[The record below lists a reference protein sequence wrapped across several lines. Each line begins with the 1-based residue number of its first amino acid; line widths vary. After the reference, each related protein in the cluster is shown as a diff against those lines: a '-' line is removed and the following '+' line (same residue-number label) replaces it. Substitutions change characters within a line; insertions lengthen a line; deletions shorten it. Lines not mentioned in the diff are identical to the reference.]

1 MPASKR
7 WSGSANRE
15 RETWLVAHMS
25 RSASPTR
32 PWKAGAVCA
41 TSDRVG
47 RKTSTVSS
55 ENPARTSTATALLG
69 IDLEIA
75 QVAVE
80 AVDGEAQQ
88 PRGHGGAGDERE
100 AGVPGVIDQAAHV
113 GQRCQ
118 LSRDRCP
125 GAPVDRALEA

>member
-7 WSGSANRE
+7 WSGSANRA
-15 RETWLVAHMS
+15 RDTWLVAHMS

-32 PWKAGAVCA
+32 PWKAGAGGA
-41 TSDRVG
+41 AGDRVG
-47 RKTSTVSS
+47 RKPSPVSS
-55 ENPARTSTATALLG
+55 ETPARTSPATALLG

-88 PRGHGGAGDERE
+88 LRRHGGAGDERE
-100 AGVPGVIDQAAHV
+100 AGVPGVIDQAA
-113 GQRCQ
+113 
-118 LSRDRCP
+118 
-125 GAPVDRALEA
+125 